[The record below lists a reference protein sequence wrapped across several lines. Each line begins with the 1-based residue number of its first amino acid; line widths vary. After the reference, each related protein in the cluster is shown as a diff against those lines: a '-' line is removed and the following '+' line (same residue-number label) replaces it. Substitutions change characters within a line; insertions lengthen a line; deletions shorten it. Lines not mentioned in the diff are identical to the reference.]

1 MKTKSKLKRTII
13 ISQTLAF
20 IFFLLGIAGR
30 ILQNQDYDLL
40 LFGRPFLF
48 QTFTICFLLFY
59 LVETL
64 AILVLFNKTKKKLLF
79 LTYLVLIPLILFQ
92 IFALYFSSSF
102 DTSIKLYKYP
112 KFDTTIVIENSADLL
127 GDYSSVYE
135 TKNNILLKDLAII
148 DGTPCPLGDESLC
161 DVKIENNKVI
171 YIYRDGFSGSDKKQL
186 ILEYENGHFKE
197 VID

>member
-1 MKTKSKLKRTII
+1 MKTNNNSKLTII
-13 ISQTLAF
+13 IFQVLAV
-20 IFFLLGIAGR
+20 IFLLLGFAGR
-30 ILQNQDYDLL
+30 ILQNQNYDLL

-48 QTFTICFLLFY
+48 QSFMICFLIFYFIEALTIWRLF
-59 LVETL
+59 E
-64 AILVLFNKTKKKLLF
+64 KTKKKLLF
-79 LTYLVLIPLILFQ
+79 ITYLIFIPLIVFQ
-92 IFALYFSSSF
+92 LFALWFSSSF

-112 KFDTTIVIENSADLL
+112 EFDTTIVIENSSDLL

-135 TKNNILLKDLAII
+135 TKNNILLKELAII

-171 YIYRDGFSGSDKKQL
+171 YIYGDSFSESDQKQL